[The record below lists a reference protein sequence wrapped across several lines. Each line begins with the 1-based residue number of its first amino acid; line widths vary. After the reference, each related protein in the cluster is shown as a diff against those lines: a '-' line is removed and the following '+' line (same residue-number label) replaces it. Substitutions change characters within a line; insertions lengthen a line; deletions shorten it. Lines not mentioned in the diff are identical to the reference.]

1 MQIAARGLVFDLQT
15 GGPEDGPVALLLHGF
30 PQHAGEWEQVAA
42 RLHDAGIRTYAFDQR
57 GYSPGAR
64 PTAVADYAMGECVA
78 DALAVLDA
86 LGVDRAHVVGH
97 DWGAVVA
104 WHLAAEHAD
113 RVLTLTAIS
122 VPHPVAFART
132 IATDPDQQQRSA
144 YIGLFQ
150 QEGKAEDLLLEDD
163 GRRLR
168 EIFTGVP
175 AERIDRFVTPM
186 LDRARLTGGLNWYRA
201 LTLGKGFT
209 PAGPVAVPTTFLWSD
224 GDWAIGP
231 KAAESCADHVTGDY
245 RFVNL
250 SGVSHWIPD
259 EAPDD
264 TAREIL
270 ARITG
275 EA

>member
-1 MQIAARGLVFDLQT
+1 MQITARELVFDVQA

-30 PQHAGEWEQVAA
+30 PQHAGEWELVTA
-42 RLHDAGIRTYAFDQR
+42 RLHDAGVRTYAFDQR

-64 PTAVADYAMGECVA
+64 PTAVTDYAMGECVA
-78 DALAVLDA
+78 DAVAVLDA

-104 WHLAAEHAD
+104 WHLAAEHPD
-113 RVLTLTAIS
+113 RVPSLTAIS
-122 VPHPVAFART
+122 VPHPVAFA
-132 IATDPDQQQRSA
+132 AALAGDADQRRRSA

-150 QEGKAEDLLLEDD
+150 QEGKAEDTLLEHD

-175 AERIDRFVTPM
+175 AERVERYVTPM

-201 LTLGKGFT
+201 LLAAPMGT
-209 PAGPVAVPTTFLWSD
+209 AGPVTVPTTFLWSD

-231 KAAESCADHVTGDY
+231 VAAEGCAAYVTGDY
-245 RFVNL
+245 RFVNVA
-250 SGVSHWIPD
+250 GASHWVPD
-259 EAPDD
+259 EAPDTVAD
-264 TAREIL
+264 EIL
-270 ARITG
+270 ARMAT
-275 EA
+275 AK